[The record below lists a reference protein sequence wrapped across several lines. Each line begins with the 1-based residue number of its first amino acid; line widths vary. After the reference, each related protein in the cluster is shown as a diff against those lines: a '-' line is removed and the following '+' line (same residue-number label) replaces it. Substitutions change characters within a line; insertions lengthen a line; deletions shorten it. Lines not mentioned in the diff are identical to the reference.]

1 MPTTRSRGHRGDYDR
16 PVASGPGERARLLA
30 LTRELI
36 LTRGVLGLSLS
47 ELARSVGSNN
57 RMLLYHFGSLDEL
70 LGAAIDD
77 ILGGTVLL
85 DRLAEL
91 IRPPGRP
98 ADRLTVAWHHIADP
112 ERLPHLR
119 LFFARFGMA
128 VDAPDRYAEFLNQ
141 VRDRWTAVLA
151 EALRAWPE
159 LDDPVGTAAAVVAL
173 WRGLQI
179 QLICGEPRSRVDA
192 VHALAIDRVVF
203 RKK

>member
-1 MPTTRSRGHRGDYDR
+1 M
-16 PVASGPGERARLLA
+16 ASGPGERARLLA

-47 ELARSVGSNN
+47 ELARGIGSNN

-91 IRPPGRP
+91 LSGPGSA
-98 ADRLTVAWHHIADP
+98 ADRLVAAWRHVADP

-128 VDAPDRYAEFLNQ
+128 VDLPDQYARFLEQ
-141 VRDRWTAVLA
+141 VRDRWTATVA
-151 EALRAWPE
+151 GALRAAPE
-159 LDDPVGTAAAVVAL
+159 VAAPEATAVAVVAL
-173 WRGLQI
+173 WRGLQM
-179 QLICGEPRSRVDA
+179 QLICGESRSRIDA
-192 VHALAIDRVVF
+192 AHALAIGRLLG
-203 RKK
+203 